1 MLSVFVFGLLPES
14 SGKTT
19 VCMAIARGLR
29 LKGWEVGIFKP
40 RSGHSYWYHHD
51 VYARCREEGR
61 LYSWDVLRLAEACGC
76 NMLPLEVLNPV
87 DALFSPPDRL
97 ALDSRFV
104 EIHSADPFLSLV
116 AERYTFFDGAPKIT
130 LCLNG
135 VNLGK
140 DCLLFKDWDYIKELE
155 RKASRVV
162 VVESL
167 EEWNRFYVQHAHA
180 AIVSCYN
187 AVCRRSDVVVVEG
200 FNDAVCP
207 DPELGFS
214 LALGVAPGV
223 VFIYNGERFKRAV
236 EAAAAPP
243 RDPRNLEA
251 RNIVDL
257 LKPEAAVRIP
267 ALTSREVSDS
277 GRLASKLSNLVSR
290 VEEMLKQL

>member
-19 VCMAIARGLR
+19 VCMAIARGLH
-29 LKGWEVGIFKP
+29 LKGWKVGVFKP
-40 RSGHSYWYHHD
+40 RSGHSYWYHHE
-51 VYARCREEGR
+51 VYAKCREEGR
-61 LYSWDVLRLAEACGC
+61 LYSWDVLRLAEACEC

-97 ALDSRFV
+97 TLNLRLV
-104 EIHSADPFLSLV
+104 ELHFADPFLSLV
-116 AERYTFFDGAPKIT
+116 AERYTFFDGSLKVT

-140 DCLLFKDWDYIKELE
+140 DCLIFKDWDYIEELR

-167 EEWNRFYVQHAHA
+167 EEWNRVYVQHAHA
-180 AIVSCYN
+180 AIISCYN

-207 DPELGFS
+207 DPELSFN

-223 VFIYNGERFKRAV
+223 VFIYDGERFKRAV
-236 EAAAAPP
+236 EAAAAPS

-257 LKPEAAVRIP
+257 LKPERVVRIP

-277 GRLASKLSNLVSR
+277 GKLASKLSNLVNN
-290 VEEMLKQL
+290 VEEALKFL